1 MKEDV
6 EPINLNSM
14 TKRQIFSLC
23 GKLVGHYPVA
33 GWLRVAS
40 SFVKR
45 GCQGD
50 AWDSFAD
57 RVAIERLKEVLTRLK
72 ADDPVKGVWSVPPT
86 GVTNIWCDASK
97 IAYGVAL
104 ERGDKII
111 EDGAWLRKADDGTHI
126 NLAELNAVI
135 KGVNLSMKWGAK
147 NIAIMTDSAAVHS
160 WMSSMLKRDKR
171 IRVSG
176 LSEML
181 VKRRLSILLET
192 LEAYDVQWGVSLVST
207 TKNKADVLMRVP
219 RHWLRKCTSD
229 PADTVA
235 VSQSCL
241 KSHDIVEQSHGLH
254 HCGVDT
260 TLYFARQLDPNVGR
274 DEVDR
279 VVKNCREC
287 QSIDPSST
295 RIDGGE
301 LNVPDDWRRV
311 AVDVTHYGLQKYL
324 TIVDCGPSRFAIW
337 RIIRSEAETEVVSVL
352 RQVFSQFGPPA
363 EILCDN
369 GRSFTSKLMRDFCEF
384 WAVRLAFRCA
394 YKPSGNG
401 IVERNHRTIKRMS
414 ARSGRSVEYSVFW
427 YNVTPRCDQ
436 RIIPSHKLIS
446 YKWRNPFLERST
458 GMRNVDNHEC
468 TGSEFDVG
476 DEVWV
481 KPPGARC
488 TTPWK
493 PGVVT
498 GVNSKYNVEID
509 GVTRHVRDM
518 RKRLANNF
526 DERGEQG
533 VVSEPQ
539 PSNNSDSLTESFEA
553 SKDGAGTDENASTSR
568 VRRVVRKRQ
577 LPVRFNDFFCEL

>member
-1 MKEDV
+1 MCANNDPGRIDGAIIPRV
-6 EPINLNSM
+6 NVLVNGQPARALIDSGC
-14 TKRQIFSLC
+14 TQT
-23 GKLVGHYPVA
+23 LVGPTIQTGKAYGLKRIMTADGRMINCEGETPVVLTLA
-33 GWLRVAS
+33 G
-40 SFVKR
+40 KT
-45 GCQGD
+45 
-50 AWDSFAD
+50 
-57 RVAIERLKEVLTRLK
+57 IEVLCVVTKKMVLGVDIIVGTDVLK
-72 ADDPVKGVWSVPPT
+72 HFKFSMNYGRFS
-86 GVTNIWCDASK
+86 
-97 IAYGVAL
+97 IA
-104 ERGDKII
+104 
-111 EDGAWLRKADDGTHI
+111 
-126 NLAELNAVI
+126 
-135 KGVNLSMKWGAK
+135 
-147 NIAIMTDSAAVHS
+147 AAVDS
-160 WMSSMLKRDKR
+160 P
-171 IRVSG
+171 
-176 LSEML
+176 EM
-181 VKRRLSILLET
+181 IQE
-192 LEAYDVQWGVSLVST
+192 SLTT
-207 TKNKADVLMRVP
+207 TKNKADALTRVP
-219 RHWLRKCTSD
+219 RRWLRKCTSD

-241 KSHDIVEQSHGLH
+241 ENHDLVEHSHRLH

-274 DEVDR
+274 NEVDH

-301 LNVPDDWRRV
+301 LSVPDDWRRV

-324 TIVDCGPSRFAIW
+324 TMVDCGPSRFAIW

-363 EILCDN
+363 EMLCDN

-414 ARSGRSVEYSVFW
+414 ARSGRSVEYCVYW
-427 YNVTPRCDQ
+427 YNVTPHCDQ
-436 RIIPSHKLIS
+436 RIIPSRKLIS
-446 YKWRNPFLERST
+446 YKWRNPFLERSN
-458 GMRNVDNHEC
+458 GMRTVDDHEL

-509 GVTRHVRDM
+509 KVPRHVRDI
-518 RKRLANNF
+518 RRRLANEF
-526 DERGEQG
+526 HEREQG
-533 VVSEPQ
+533 VVSEPL
-539 PSNNSDSLTESFEA
+539 PSNNSDFLTESFEA
-553 SKDGAGTDENASTSR
+553 SENGAGTDENASTSR
-568 VRRVVRKRQ
+568 VRRVARKRQ
-577 LPVRFNDFFCEL
+577 LPVRFNDFLL

>member
-6 EPINLNSM
+6 KPLNLNSM

-23 GKLVGHYPVA
+23 GKLFGHYPVA
-33 GWLRVAS
+33 GWLRVTL

-45 GCQGD
+45 GSQGN

-57 RVAIERLKEVLTRLK
+57 HAAIERLKEVLTRLK

-104 ERGDKII
+104 ERGDEII
-111 EDGAWLRKADDGTHI
+111 EDEAWLRKTDDGTHI

-147 NIAIMTDSAAVHS
+147 NVAIMTDSAAVHLR
-160 WMSSMLKRDKR
+160 MLSMLKRDKR

-176 LSEML
+176 LSETL

-192 LEAYDVQWGVSLVST
+192 LEAYGAQWGVFLVST
-207 TKNKADVLMRVP
+207 TKNKADVLTRVP

-241 KSHDIVEQSHGLH
+241 ENQDLVEHSHGLH
-254 HCGVDT
+254 HCSVDT
-260 TLYFARQLDPNVGR
+260 TLYFATQIDPNVGR
-274 DEVDR
+274 DEVDG

-295 RIDGGE
+295 RIDCGE
-301 LNVPDDWRRV
+301 LSVPDDWQRV
-311 AVDVTHYGLQKYL
+311 AVDVTYYGLQKYL
-324 TIVDCGPSRFAIW
+324 TMVDCGPSRFAIW
-337 RIIRSEAETEVVSVL
+337 RIIRSESETEVVSIL
-352 RQVFSQFGPPA
+352 RQVFSQFGPPTK
-363 EILCDN
+363 ILCDN

-384 WAVRLAFRCA
+384 WVVQLAFRCA

-401 IVERNHRTIKRMS
+401 IVESNHRTIKRMS
-414 ARSGRSVEYSVFW
+414 TRSGRSVEYSVFW
-427 YNVTPRCDQ
+427 YNVTPHCDQ
-436 RIIPSHKLIS
+436 RIISSRKLIS
-446 YKWRNPFLERST
+446 DKCRNPFLERST
-458 GMRNVDNHEC
+458 GMKTVDDHER
-468 TGSEFDVG
+468 TSSEFVVG

-488 TTPWK
+488 STPWK
-493 PGVVT
+493 SGVVT
-498 GVNSKYNVEID
+498 GVNFKYNVEID
-509 GVTRHVRDM
+509 RVPRHVRNI
-518 RKRLANNF
+518 RRRLANNF

-533 VVSEPQ
+533 VVSEPP
-539 PSNNSDSLTESFEA
+539 PSNNPDFRMESSEP
-553 SKDGAGTDENASTSR
+553 SKDGVGTDEDASTSC
-568 VRRVVRKRQ
+568 VRRVARKRQ
-577 LPVRFNDFFCEL
+577 LPDRFNDFFL